1 MSKLNFWF
9 FLIWIHQLH
18 KVGKR
23 VGFQGLSYQST
34 IRGSARVDP
43 GKKTTAFKGWFQRT
57 LLFFYFD
64 LYLSKRVGRFK
75 GIIRW
80 MVQFKY
86 KPTT

>member
-9 FLIWIHQLH
+9 LLVWIQFQLH
-18 KVGKR
+18 KVGQKGR
-23 VGFQGLSYQST
+23 FPGLSFQRTSF
-34 IRGSARVDP
+34 GLGRVDP

-64 LYLSKRVGRFK
+64 LNLSKRVGRFK

-80 MVQFKY
+80 MVQFK
-86 KPTT
+86 